1 MPSEFEEREGNG
13 INEKEEKINIK
24 KEKKYL
30 NSTTSVNTQIYI
42 KINHSTV
49 HTLNT
54 NYYHT
59 YL

>member
-1 MPSEFEEREGNG
+1 MPSEFEEREGNE

-42 KINHSTV
+42 YIYILHLS
-49 HTLNT
+49 
-54 NYYHT
+54 YSA
-59 YL
+59 

>member
-1 MPSEFEEREGNG
+1 MPSEFEEREGNE

-42 KINHSTV
+42 YIYILHLSYSAQLLV
-49 HTLNT
+49 
-54 NYYHT
+54 YCS
-59 YL
+59 